1 MTSTEKLEQL
11 LDELVR
17 PALRTHGGDA
27 ELVSFQDGILR
38 LRMLGQ
44 CAGCPAATMTNET
57 LIEGQLMPLLP
68 ELKEVI
74 LVHTVDDSLLDEAR
88 ALMRRARAHDQP

>member
-1 MTSTEKLEQL
+1 MTSNLEQL

-17 PALRTHGGDA
+17 PALRAHNGDV
-27 ELVSFQDGILR
+27 ELVSYQDGILR

-57 LIEGQLMPLLP
+57 LIEGQLKPLLP
-68 ELKEVI
+68 QLKEVI
-74 LVHTVDDSLLDEAR
+74 LVHTVNDSLLAEAR
-88 ALMRRARAHDQP
+88 ALMTRARAGAQLH